1 MGEKIFVPVHDD
13 QVQDERFEY
22 GYDGIDHEAIL
33 PILEKVREFR
43 EHKGF

>member
-13 QVQDERFEY
+13 QVQDAKERFEN
-22 GYDGIDHEAIL
+22 GYDGINHEAIL

-43 EHKGF
+43 GA